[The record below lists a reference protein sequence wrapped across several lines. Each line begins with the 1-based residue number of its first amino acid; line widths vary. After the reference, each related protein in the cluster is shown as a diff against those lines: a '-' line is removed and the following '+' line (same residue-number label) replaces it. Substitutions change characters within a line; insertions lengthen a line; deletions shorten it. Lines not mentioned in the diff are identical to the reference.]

1 MKVIFIKDLKGKGRV
16 NDIKE
21 VSDGYAM
28 NFLIKNGYAVAY
40 NKANASKLNSDLKKA
55 DEKEKKD
62 IKIAEDIKK
71 KIEKENLS
79 FVVKVGKEGRVFG
92 SISSKQIADRL
103 NELGYDIDKKNIN
116 IDGSLNTL
124 GVHNVNVML
133 HKKVEAIV
141 KVSLIEK

>member
-40 NKANASKLNSDLKKA
+40 NKANAGKLNSDLKKA
-55 DEKEKKD
+55 DEKEKND
-62 IKIAEDIKK
+62 IKKAEDIKK

-103 NELGYDIDKKNIN
+103 NELGYDIDKKKIVLGEE
-116 IDGSLNTL
+116 INTL
-124 GVHNVNVML
+124 GTHIVTINL
-133 HKKVEAIV
+133 HKKVSFNINVILED
-141 KVSLIEK
+141 

>member
-40 NKANASKLNSDLKKA
+40 NKVNAGKLNSDLKKA
-55 DEKEKKD
+55 DEKEKND
-62 IKIAEDIKK
+62 IKKAEDIKK

-124 GVHNVNVML
+124 GVHNVKIML

-141 KVSLIEK
+141 KINLIEK